1 MGKLLRGIG
10 SAVLLLGF
18 TASILVNPSTAR
30 AESSNL
36 TVEGGVSNEYDYS
49 EYVFV
54 TGEPVLM
61 KGTFKVTVSPGTGDT
76 TTTKITYTLAD
87 DTGKNKLSRST
98 TFVEMSANRED
109 QNQVVRTSQV
119 DKFSENIQIDGVKYK
134 LEDYRLNK
142 STIMDKHPVV
152 DYYSGNWEGRKIY
165 SVNKTAGRLTVD
177 VSANTVGYDHNWGRS
192 ETQRTTQIL
201 QYTPGSTTTTAAASG
216 PDLTKSWD
224 GQVDYTINLSTDREM
239 SYQSNDPVNISF
251 NGGYL
256 IHEQGSSAVIAKYD
270 LPYQWNNSSRDRGE
284 KEWSWQTTPKV
295 HRLFVPNYEDI
306 RNHWAEGDIQ
316 RLAGVKAWG
325 MQQGYFGPSQPITRL
340 DFARAFVQ
348 TLGVISPEGPQGM
361 IAYTAG
367 YPNLPPPGEKV
378 TAKKPATKASASGY
392 NGATGT
398 PRNKTKTTPQPS
410 PFADLGPTV
419 SGYDEVKLAEEKG
432 ILTGVSST
440 RFDPYGLLTREQA
453 ATAIVRGLGL
463 ATMAPSGASP
473 LPFYDDADIS
483 PWARDSIYVAQELG
497 IISGDA
503 YGYFRPGETL
513 TRAEAAAM
521 LVRSVDFL
529 QHTMK
534 QDYRDRL
541 LNMN

>member
-1 MGKLLRGIG
+1 MGKLSRCIG
-10 SAVLLLGF
+10 SAMILLGF
-18 TASILVNPSTAR
+18 TASILVSPSTAR

-36 TVEGGVSNEYDYS
+36 TIEGGVSNEYDYS

-54 TGEPVLM
+54 TGEPILM
-61 KGTFKVTVSPGTGDT
+61 KGTFKVTVSAGRGDT

-109 QNQVVRTSQV
+109 KNQVVRTSQV
-119 DKFSENIQIDGVKYK
+119 DKFSESIQIDGVKYK

-142 STIMDKHPVV
+142 STLMDRHPVV

-177 VSANTVGYDHNWGRS
+177 ISGNTVGYDHNWGRS
-192 ETQRTTQIL
+192 ETQRMTQIL
-201 QYTPGSTTTTAAASG
+201 QYSPGSSSTAAASG
-216 PDLTKSWD
+216 PDLTRSWD
-224 GQVDYTINLSTDREM
+224 GQVDFTINLSTDRNL
-239 SYQSNDPVNISF
+239 SYQYNDPVNISF
-251 NGGYL
+251 DGGYL
-256 IHEQGSSAVIAKYD
+256 IHEQGSSTIIAKYD
-270 LPYQWNNSSRDRGE
+270 LPYRWNNSDRDRGE
-284 KEWSWQTTPKV
+284 KQWSWLTTPKV
-295 HRLFVPNYEDI
+295 HRMFVPNYEDI
-306 RNHWAEGDIQ
+306 RNHWAERDIQ
-316 RLAGVKAWG
+316 RLAGVKAWE

-348 TLGVISPEGPQGM
+348 TLGVISPDGPQGM

-367 YPNLPPPGEKV
+367 YPNLPPPGEKA
-378 TAKKPATKASASGY
+378 TAKKPTASMNTSAY

-398 PRNKTKTTPQPS
+398 PRSRTKTAPPPS
-410 PFADLGPTV
+410 PFADITPTA
-419 SGYDEVKLAEEKG
+419 SGYDEVKLAVEKG

-463 ATMAPSGASP
+463 ATLAPSGAPP
-473 LPFYDDADIS
+473 LPFYDDRDIS

-521 LVRSVDFL
+521 LVRAVDFL